1 MIKRCLTSLVA
12 TLIVCFLACSS
23 ASARV
28 CFLPDSTDCGSSD
41 VNIPDVP
48 CKYYNCKEAG
58 LKNEAY
64 QTCYDERT
72 YNNGGVNVNCKQV
85 KCNISKSDC
94 EAQAKAT
101 SQSCKFDDA
110 SGCYYL
116 GECKQCNKDLYDL
129 KEPKSGSDWECDSC
143 TGCDGTFYSC
153 TAKEKECKDINSSY
167 TSSCGD
173 SQTAEE
179 VKGVKDSKGN
189 QCYTC
194 KDKPIDK
201 CVDIAANYN
210 LSDSDG
216 ITKRYPS
223 INASVT
229 YGKLLGN
236 ATYGCGFSVT
246 RTGEL
251 NTYTLNTNTVKP
263 GVIDGTDYASVVG
276 FFIKDIEY
284 WVYLGGHL
292 YFEHG
297 GYCYSGLCGED
308 FFNKDAY
315 LRTKME
321 IPNELGL
328 YSETAGYCCSSVPGM
343 VKDFKQCVATPKLEK
358 HHPAF
363 YFCKEGALKDNKCYE
378 TTYSCSEGYNLVGD
392 KCILPEA
399 TCPDGYALDSSKST
413 STSYVCSKINY
424 YCENNDK
431 HILSG
436 DKCLCKT
443 NGKIYT
449 IWVEDQETSKQQHEI
464 QWLKLIKRTI
474 TTNSQAEVDV
484 VSTAQVNHEMC
495 NIDSA
500 TNALNCSHI
509 VSGPIGTLGPD
520 LMNLSKKANGVY
532 TYLNAESEDGSG
544 YYTDVNWK
552 KFSVSINNKIYPVS
566 GIYSQCAETAV
577 IADNGDIYQVKC
589 GKAQTC
595 SEISN
600 GSWKGE
606 KDKNTCPTGYN
617 PEVVESTI
625 GATAF
630 SDGPCYKCE
639 KIEDKTITIYLTN
652 TETKDQS
659 SSTLICNG
667 EIERVN
673 STTKEYVEF
682 SHDTNH
688 NVKLRLN
695 GPNKPCTELY
705 ADPIVLEED
714 NSYDLYAE
722 FPSGAGSISGYY
734 YDNVPTS
741 FEVIVDGVVVAS
753 DEIRRG
759 KIDNTN
765 WTHLRVLSSLNGK
778 VIQPSKSNPYTIKF
792 VYENEKNNTCY
803 KKSSSGTVANKST
816 IYYYRADEPYKNGE
830 CASEM
835 TINVVCDNTNLKA
848 KLYVN
853 GKETQANPNSYQ
865 NTEGKWFG
873 DFMNCTG
880 CATVECTF
888 KYGDKTKITIPQT
901 GGPGD

>member
-28 CFLPDSTDCGSSD
+28 CFLPDSTDCGEGD
-41 VNIPDVP
+41 VAGSGNVDVP
-48 CKYYNCKEAG
+48 CQYSSCPAYNT
-58 LKNEAY
+58 NY
-64 QTCYDERT
+64 QECYDERT
-72 YNNGGVNVNCKQV
+72 YNNGGVNVTCKQI
-85 KCNISKSDC
+85 KCKLSKSEC
-94 EAQAKAT
+94 EKQEADANN
-101 SQSCKFDDA
+101 SQCCNFDSA
-110 SGCYYL
+110 SGCYYMGSCKLCNRDVFDSEKNL
-116 GECKQCNKDLYDL
+116 GEGYDCYPCKDKN
-129 KEPKSGSDWECDSC
+129 
-143 TGCDGTFYSC
+143 GTFYNC
-153 TAKEKECKDINSSY
+153 TAKEKECNQINPNY

-173 SQTAEE
+173 SQTPEKVE
-179 VKGVKDSKGN
+179 GVKDSKGN

-194 KDKPIDK
+194 KSKPIDK
-201 CVDIAANYN
+201 CVDIEATPFLDIIEPTVKTVKASGEVKEVNAKLECGINPKKAYKYEINIISNYDYIKLPVKRIKPVEYRYYVSGGFPGYYYKTN
-210 LSDSDG
+210 IDGKNVCITDRLCTQYAKEGEYISAYEISIHDESVKLDYKIYCCKTDDNFSGDSLSHLYSSCKEAQTVFESQHIDRYIEPFYVCDKGIKEGTKCKIGSYSCPKDYKLSGDNCVKKECPKGYFLTSD
-216 ITKRYPS
+216 
-223 INASVT
+223 N
-229 YGKLLGN
+229 GKDVCVN
-236 ATYGCGFSVT
+236 P
-246 RTGEL
+246 
-251 NTYTLNTNTVKP
+251 TYTCPT
-263 GVIDGTDYASVVG
+263 DGKY
-276 FFIKDIEY
+276 KY
-284 WVYLGGHL
+284 
-292 YFEHG
+292 
-297 GYCYSGLCGED
+297 
-308 FFNKDAY
+308 K
-315 LRTKME
+315 
-321 IPNELGL
+321 
-328 YSETAGYCCSSVPGM
+328 
-343 VKDFKQCVATPKLEK
+343 
-358 HHPAF
+358 
-363 YFCKEGALKDNKCYE
+363 
-378 TTYSCSEGYNLVGD
+378 
-392 KCILPEA
+392 
-399 TCPDGYALDSSKST
+399 
-413 STSYVCSKINY
+413 
-424 YCENNDK
+424 
-431 HILSG
+431 LSG
-436 DKCLCKT
+436 DKCVCD
-443 NGKIYT
+443 N
-449 IWVEDQETSKQQHEI
+449 SK
-464 QWLKLIKRTI
+464 
-474 TTNSQAEVDV
+474 
-484 VSTAQVNHEMC
+484 
-495 NIDSA
+495 
-500 TNALNCSHI
+500 
-509 VSGPIGTLGPD
+509 
-520 LMNLSKKANGVY
+520 
-532 TYLNAESEDGSG
+532 
-544 YYTDVNWK
+544 
-552 KFSVSINNKIYPVS
+552 
-566 GIYSQCAETAV
+566 
-577 IADNGDIYQVKC
+577 
-589 GKAQTC
+589 TC

-606 KDKNTCPTGYN
+606 KDKNTCPTGYK
-617 PEVVESTI
+617 PEVVKSTI

-667 EIERVN
+667 QIERVN

-682 SHDTNH
+682 SHDSNH
-688 NVKLRLN
+688 TVKLRLN

-722 FPSGAGSISGYY
+722 FPSGDGSISGYY

-741 FEVIVDGVVVAS
+741 FEVVVDGVVVAS

-835 TINVVCDNTNLKA
+835 TLNVVCDNTNLKA

-853 GKETQANPNSYQ
+853 GKESQKNPNSYQ

>member
-1 MIKRCLTSLVA
+1 MNRRCFIQMGCYILVCLFLTIS
-12 TLIVCFLACSS
+12 T

-48 CKYYNCKEAG
+48 CKYYSCKEAG
-58 LKNEAY
+58 GESNAY
-64 QTCYDERT
+64 QTCYPERT
-72 YNNGGVNVNCKQV
+72 YNNGGVNVTCWQV
-85 KCNISKSDC
+85 KCNISKSEC

-167 TSSCGD
+167 TSSCAD

-194 KDKPIDK
+194 KSKPIDK
-201 CVDIAANYN
+201 CVDIEATPFLDIIEPTVKTVKASGEVKEVNAKLECGINPKKAYKYEINIISNYDYIKLPVKRIKPVEYRYYVSGGFPGYYYKTN
-210 LSDSDG
+210 IDGKNVCITDRLCTQYAKEGEYISAYEISIHDESVKLDYKIYCCKTDDNFSGDSLSHLYSSCKEAQTVFESQHIDRYIEPFYVCDKGIKEGTKCKIGSYSCPKDYKLSGDNCVKKECPKGYFLTSD
-216 ITKRYPS
+216 
-223 INASVT
+223 N
-229 YGKLLGN
+229 GKDVCVN
-236 ATYGCGFSVT
+236 P
-246 RTGEL
+246 
-251 NTYTLNTNTVKP
+251 TYTCPT
-263 GVIDGTDYASVVG
+263 DGKY
-276 FFIKDIEY
+276 KY
-284 WVYLGGHL
+284 
-292 YFEHG
+292 
-297 GYCYSGLCGED
+297 
-308 FFNKDAY
+308 K
-315 LRTKME
+315 
-321 IPNELGL
+321 
-328 YSETAGYCCSSVPGM
+328 
-343 VKDFKQCVATPKLEK
+343 
-358 HHPAF
+358 
-363 YFCKEGALKDNKCYE
+363 
-378 TTYSCSEGYNLVGD
+378 
-392 KCILPEA
+392 
-399 TCPDGYALDSSKST
+399 
-413 STSYVCSKINY
+413 
-424 YCENNDK
+424 
-431 HILSG
+431 LSG
-436 DKCLCKT
+436 DKCVCD
-443 NGKIYT
+443 N
-449 IWVEDQETSKQQHEI
+449 SK
-464 QWLKLIKRTI
+464 
-474 TTNSQAEVDV
+474 
-484 VSTAQVNHEMC
+484 
-495 NIDSA
+495 
-500 TNALNCSHI
+500 
-509 VSGPIGTLGPD
+509 
-520 LMNLSKKANGVY
+520 
-532 TYLNAESEDGSG
+532 
-544 YYTDVNWK
+544 
-552 KFSVSINNKIYPVS
+552 
-566 GIYSQCAETAV
+566 
-577 IADNGDIYQVKC
+577 
-589 GKAQTC
+589 TC

-606 KDKNTCPTGYN
+606 KDKNTCPTGYK
-617 PEVVESTI
+617 PEVVKSTI

-667 EIERVN
+667 QIERVN

-682 SHDTNH
+682 SHDSNH
-688 NVKLRLN
+688 TVKLRLN

-722 FPSGAGSISGYY
+722 FPSGDGSISGYY

-741 FEVIVDGVVVAS
+741 FEVVVDGVVVAS

-835 TINVVCDNTNLKA
+835 TLNVVCDNTNLKA

-853 GKETQANPNSYQ
+853 GKESQKNPNSYQ

-901 GGPGD
+901 GGPGDQ

>member
-1 MIKRCLTSLVA
+1 MKTSKNKIKSLMLVLVLSVA
-12 TLIVCFLACSS
+12 AIST

-48 CKYYNCKEAG
+48 CKYYSCKEAG
-58 LKNEAY
+58 GESNAY
-64 QTCYDERT
+64 QTCYNERI
-72 YNNGGVNVNCKQV
+72 YNNGGVNVECKQV

-167 TSSCGD
+167 TSSCSD
-173 SQTAEE
+173 SQTAEKVE
-179 VKGVKDSKGN
+179 GIKDSKGN

-236 ATYGCGFSVT
+236 ATYGCGFSVA

-251 NTYTLNTNTVKP
+251 NTYTLSTTTVKP
-263 GVIDGTDYASVVG
+263 GIIGGTDYASVVG
-276 FFIKDIEY
+276 IFIKDIEY
-284 WVYLGGHL
+284 WAYLGGRL

-297 GYCYSGLCGED
+297 GYCYSGLCGKD
-308 FFNKDAY
+308 LFGDNKDAY

-328 YSETAGYCCSSVPGM
+328 YSETAGYCCSSIPGM

-358 HHPAF
+358 HHQAF

-464 QWLKLIKRTI
+464 QWLKSIKRTI

-484 VSTAQVNHEMC
+484 VSTAQVNHERC
-495 NIDSA
+495 SIDSA

-595 SEISN
+595 SDYDKTYIETSSIKDNDDPEDICPYLYSSVFGYVKNLGNGNTDLKVGEYKFKFGGGDNAEFVDASVEGCTACRWKTCEEIDSDFTSDPDLLN
-600 GSWKGE
+600 CEQGYAPEIVKANWAVGSDGRCYE
-606 KDKNTCPTGYN
+606 CALDRSIVEIVYERSGYN
-617 PEVVESTI
+617 ADSCDDFNSTNKIEWDVFYDVMHNSGRWFDESKGLPFKVQVVSNYLPTCTEHRIYGEPAEATLILPKGAREVDIYHTYVSNFSYEFLTNYRDKCVKEYNNDLCHYVHNMPLGLSDEEI
-625 GATAF
+625 KARK
-630 SDGPCYKCE
+630 SDGTVFLISFNENEDGIPIE
-639 KIEDKTITIYLTN
+639 KSQYYIDSGNILYN
-652 TETKDQS
+652 
-659 SSTLICNG
+659 
-667 EIERVN
+667 
-673 STTKEYVEF
+673 
-682 SHDTNH
+682 
-688 NVKLRLN
+688 NV
-695 GPNKPCTELY
+695 
-705 ADPIVLEED
+705 
-714 NSYDLYAE
+714 
-722 FPSGAGSISGYY
+722 YY
-734 YDNVPTS
+734 Y
-741 FEVIVDGVVVAS
+741 
-753 DEIRRG
+753 
-759 KIDNTN
+759 
-765 WTHLRVLSSLNGK
+765 
-778 VIQPSKSNPYTIKF
+778 
-792 VYENEKNNTCY
+792 
-803 KKSSSGTVANKST
+803 
-816 IYYYRADEPYKNGE
+816 
-830 CASEM
+830 
-835 TINVVCDNTNLKA
+835 
-848 KLYVN
+848 
-853 GKETQANPNSYQ
+853 
-865 NTEGKWFG
+865 FG
-873 DFMNCTG
+873 R
-880 CATVECTF
+880 E
-888 KYGDKTKITIPQT
+888 Q
-901 GGPGD
+901 

>member
-28 CFLPDSTDCGSSD
+28 CFLPDSTDCGEGD
-41 VNIPDVP
+41 VVGSGDVDVP
-48 CKYYNCKEAG
+48 CQYSNCPAYNTK
-58 LKNEAY
+58 Y
-64 QTCYDERT
+64 QTCYTERI
-72 YNNGGVNVNCKQV
+72 YNNGGVNVECKQV
-85 KCNISKSDC
+85 KCSLSESECKKQ
-94 EAQAKAT
+94 EANPNS
-101 SQSCKFDDA
+101 SQCCNFDRD
-110 SGCYYL
+110 SGCYYMGSCKLCNRDVYDSEKNL
-116 GECKQCNKDLYDL
+116 GEGYDCHPCKDKN
-129 KEPKSGSDWECDSC
+129 
-143 TGCDGTFYSC
+143 GTFYNC
-153 TAKEKECKDINSSY
+153 TAKEKECKDINPKY

-173 SQTAEE
+173 SQIAEE

-194 KDKPIDK
+194 KSKPIDK
-201 CVDIAANYN
+201 CVDIEATPFLDIIEPTVKTVKASGEVKEVNATLECGINPKKAYKYEINISNNYDYIN
-210 LSDSDG
+210 LPVKRIKPVEYRYYASGSLPGYYYKTIIDG
-216 ITKRYPS
+216 KNVCITDRLCTQYAKEGKYISAYEIS
-223 INASVT
+223 INTGARLDHKIYCCKT
-229 YGKLLGN
+229 DDN
-236 ATYGCGFSVT
+236 FS
-246 RTGEL
+246 G
-251 NTYTLNTNTVKP
+251 
-263 GVIDGTDYASVVG
+263 DS
-276 FFIKDIEY
+276 
-284 WVYLGGHL
+284 
-292 YFEHG
+292 
-297 GYCYSGLCGED
+297 
-308 FFNKDAY
+308 
-315 LRTKME
+315 LR
-321 IPNELGL
+321 NL
-328 YSETAGYCCSSVPGM
+328 YSS
-343 VKDFKQCVATPKLEK
+343 
-358 HHPAF
+358 
-363 YFCKEGALKDNKCYE
+363 CKEAQPIFESQHIDRYIKPFYVCDKGVKEGTKCKIGS
-378 TTYSCSEGYNLVGD
+378 YSCPKDYE
-392 KCILPEA
+392 
-399 TCPDGYALDSSKST
+399 
-413 STSYVCSKINY
+413 
-424 YCENNDK
+424 
-431 HILSG
+431 LSG
-436 DKCLCKT
+436 DNCVKKECPKGYVLT
-443 NGKIYT
+443 SDNGKDVCVNPTYT
-449 IWVEDQETSKQQHEI
+449 CPTDGKYKYKLSGNKCVCDTSK
-464 QWLKLIKRTI
+464 
-474 TTNSQAEVDV
+474 
-484 VSTAQVNHEMC
+484 
-495 NIDSA
+495 
-500 TNALNCSHI
+500 
-509 VSGPIGTLGPD
+509 
-520 LMNLSKKANGVY
+520 
-532 TYLNAESEDGSG
+532 
-544 YYTDVNWK
+544 
-552 KFSVSINNKIYPVS
+552 
-566 GIYSQCAETAV
+566 
-577 IADNGDIYQVKC
+577 
-589 GKAQTC
+589 TC
-595 SEISN
+595 SIISN

-606 KDKNTCPTGYN
+606 KDKNTCPAGYK
-617 PEVVESTI
+617 PKVVESTI

-667 EIERVN
+667 QIERVN

-682 SHDTNH
+682 SHDSNH
-688 NVKLRLN
+688 TVKLRLN

-722 FPSGAGSISGYY
+722 FPSGDGSISGYY

-741 FEVIVDGVVVAS
+741 FEVVVDGVVVAS

-835 TINVVCDNTNLKA
+835 TLNVVCDNTNLKA

-853 GKETQANPNSYQ
+853 GKESQKNPNSYQ

>member
-28 CFLPDSTDCGSSD
+28 CFLPDSTDCGEGD
-41 VNIPDVP
+41 VAGSGNVDVP
-48 CKYYNCKEAG
+48 CQYSNCPAYNT
-58 LKNEAY
+58 NY
-64 QTCYDERT
+64 QTCYTERI
-72 YNNGGVNVNCKQV
+72 YNNGGVNVECKQV
-85 KCNISKSDC
+85 KCILSKSEC
-94 EAQAKAT
+94 EKQEANPNS
-101 SQSCKFDDA
+101 SQCCNFDSA
-110 SGCYYL
+110 SGCYYMGSCKLCNRDVYDSEKNL
-116 GECKQCNKDLYDL
+116 GEGYDCHPCKDKN
-129 KEPKSGSDWECDSC
+129 
-143 TGCDGTFYSC
+143 GTFYNC
-153 TAKEKECKDINSSY
+153 TAKEKECKDINPKY

-173 SQTAEE
+173 SQIAEE

-194 KDKPIDK
+194 KSKPIDK
-201 CVDIAANYN
+201 CVDIEATPFLDIIEPTVKTMAATKTETQTDATFRCGTGPTVETPNHNVVIDYNGRLTATTGNYITYSYDGATKKYYVIYKN
-210 LSDSDG
+210 SRVNNGKPLCLKNQLCSDYVSPYTTSSVYRDAYYIERAQGSYTSYASQTYCCLSGLRLSG
-216 ITKRYPS
+216 RSVNELSSCKRAKTNTIQTDTAYR
-223 INASVT
+223 V
-229 YGKLLGN
+229 N
-236 ATYGCGFSVT
+236 ATYVCSV
-246 RTGEL
+246 GETL
-251 NTYTLNTNTVKP
+251 SGTKCKKTTYTCP
-263 GVIDGTDYASVVG
+263 
-276 FFIKDIEY
+276 E
-284 WVYLGGHL
+284 
-292 YFEHG
+292 
-297 GYCYSGLCGED
+297 GYTLDANNVCKQLTCNEGYTLQDVNGQKRCVA
-308 FFNKDAY
+308 DAY
-315 LRTKME
+315 SCPTDGK
-321 IPNELGL
+321 
-328 YSETAGYCCSSVPGM
+328 YKY
-343 VKDFKQCVATPKLEK
+343 KLS
-358 HHPAF
+358 
-363 YFCKEGALKDNKCYE
+363 GNKC
-378 TTYSCSEGYNLVGD
+378 
-392 KCILPEA
+392 
-399 TCPDGYALDSSKST
+399 
-413 STSYVCSKINY
+413 VC
-424 YCENNDK
+424 D
-431 HILSG
+431 
-436 DKCLCKT
+436 
-443 NGKIYT
+443 
-449 IWVEDQETSKQQHEI
+449 TSK
-464 QWLKLIKRTI
+464 
-474 TTNSQAEVDV
+474 
-484 VSTAQVNHEMC
+484 
-495 NIDSA
+495 
-500 TNALNCSHI
+500 
-509 VSGPIGTLGPD
+509 
-520 LMNLSKKANGVY
+520 
-532 TYLNAESEDGSG
+532 
-544 YYTDVNWK
+544 
-552 KFSVSINNKIYPVS
+552 
-566 GIYSQCAETAV
+566 
-577 IADNGDIYQVKC
+577 
-589 GKAQTC
+589 TC
-595 SEISN
+595 SIISN

-606 KDKNTCPTGYN
+606 KDKNTCPAGYK
-617 PEVVESTI
+617 PEVVKSTI
-625 GATAF
+625 GATVF

-803 KKSSSGTVANKST
+803 KKSSSGTVENKST
-816 IYYYRADEPYKNGE
+816 IYYYPADELYVQGA

>member
-28 CFLPDSTDCGSSD
+28 CFLPDSTDCGEGD
-41 VNIPDVP
+41 VVGSGDVDVP
-48 CKYYNCKEAG
+48 CQYSNCPAYNTK
-58 LKNEAY
+58 Y
-64 QTCYDERT
+64 QTCYTERI
-72 YNNGGVNVNCKQV
+72 YNNGGVNVECKQV
-85 KCNISKSDC
+85 KCSLSESECKKQ
-94 EAQAKAT
+94 EANPNS
-101 SQSCKFDDA
+101 SQCCNFDRD
-110 SGCYYL
+110 SGCYYMGSCKLCNRDVFDSEKNL
-116 GECKQCNKDLYDL
+116 GEGYDCYPCKDKN
-129 KEPKSGSDWECDSC
+129 
-143 TGCDGTFYSC
+143 GTFYNC
-153 TAKEKECKDINSSY
+153 TAKEKECKDINPKY

-173 SQTAEE
+173 SQIAEE

-194 KDKPIDK
+194 KSKPIDK
-201 CVDIAANYN
+201 CVDIEATPFLDIIEPTVKTVKASGEVKEVNATLECGINPKKAYKYEINISNNYDYIN
-210 LSDSDG
+210 LPVKRIKPVEYRYYASGSLPGYYYKTIIDG
-216 ITKRYPS
+216 KNVCITDRLCTQYAKEGKYISAYEIS
-223 INASVT
+223 INTGARLDHKIYCCKT
-229 YGKLLGN
+229 DDN
-236 ATYGCGFSVT
+236 FS
-246 RTGEL
+246 G
-251 NTYTLNTNTVKP
+251 
-263 GVIDGTDYASVVG
+263 DS
-276 FFIKDIEY
+276 
-284 WVYLGGHL
+284 
-292 YFEHG
+292 
-297 GYCYSGLCGED
+297 
-308 FFNKDAY
+308 
-315 LRTKME
+315 LR
-321 IPNELGL
+321 NL
-328 YSETAGYCCSSVPGM
+328 YSS
-343 VKDFKQCVATPKLEK
+343 
-358 HHPAF
+358 
-363 YFCKEGALKDNKCYE
+363 CKEAQPIFESQHIDRYIKPFYVCDKGVKEGTKCKIGS
-378 TTYSCSEGYNLVGD
+378 YSCPKDYE
-392 KCILPEA
+392 
-399 TCPDGYALDSSKST
+399 
-413 STSYVCSKINY
+413 
-424 YCENNDK
+424 
-431 HILSG
+431 LSG
-436 DKCLCKT
+436 DNCVKKECPKGYVLT
-443 NGKIYT
+443 SDNGKDVCVNPTYT
-449 IWVEDQETSKQQHEI
+449 CPTDGKYKYKLSGNKCVCDTSK
-464 QWLKLIKRTI
+464 
-474 TTNSQAEVDV
+474 
-484 VSTAQVNHEMC
+484 
-495 NIDSA
+495 
-500 TNALNCSHI
+500 
-509 VSGPIGTLGPD
+509 
-520 LMNLSKKANGVY
+520 
-532 TYLNAESEDGSG
+532 
-544 YYTDVNWK
+544 
-552 KFSVSINNKIYPVS
+552 
-566 GIYSQCAETAV
+566 
-577 IADNGDIYQVKC
+577 
-589 GKAQTC
+589 TC
-595 SEISN
+595 SIISN

-606 KDKNTCPTGYN
+606 KDKNTCPAGYK
-617 PEVVESTI
+617 PKVVESTI

-667 EIERVN
+667 QIERVN

-682 SHDTNH
+682 SHDSNH
-688 NVKLRLN
+688 TVKLRLN

-722 FPSGAGSISGYY
+722 FPSGDGSISGYY

-741 FEVIVDGVVVAS
+741 FEVVVDGVVVAS

-835 TINVVCDNTNLKA
+835 TLNVVCDNTNLKA

-853 GKETQANPNSYQ
+853 GKESQKNPNSYQ